1 MQAIAQ
7 FGPPPSPLG
16 IAGIVSAGILTAAQV
31 AAIAAQQYQP
41 EGGGGGGGALSLPDT
56 SASIPEATAGAGAGG
71 FTTFNP
77 DLVNVPTMGTRG
89 GSGVGGTGN
98 GLRVYVLESDIT
110 NSQKR
115 VKTTVEQATFG

>member
-1 MQAIAQ
+1 
-7 FGPPPSPLG
+7 
-16 IAGIVSAGILTAAQV
+16 
-31 AAIAAQQYQP
+31 
-41 EGGGGGGGALSLPDT
+41 
-56 SASIPEATAGAGAGG
+56 
-71 FTTFNP
+71 
-77 DLVNVPTMGTRG
+77 MGTRG